1 MHITGIILAGGKS
14 LRMGTD
20 KALLEINGQPLLQR
34 AIDYCR
40 PWCQTI
46 LVSSNDQEHKMF
58 GCETVPD
65 EIQNC
70 GPLGGIYSCLQKSE
84 TDWNFVLSTDA
95 PFVEPAFFSFLV
107 SASGNYDVVVPCHN
121 GGVEPLIALYH
132 KRCSPE
138 IAKCLKTGHFK
149 MQDFFKTVNTC
160 FIGSQSWVDQYPRI
174 FFNLNRPEDF
184 LAIGS
189 ERK

>member
-20 KALLEINGQPLLQR
+20 KALLEFYGQPLLQR
-34 AIDYCR
+34 AIDFCR

-46 LVSSNDQEHKMF
+46 LVSSNEPEHKKF
-58 GCETVPD
+58 GCEIVPD
-65 EIQNC
+65 EFQNC

-84 TDWNFVLSTDA
+84 TDWNFVLSTDT
-95 PFVEPAFFSFLV
+95 PFVEPAFFPFLV
-107 SASGNYDVVVPCHN
+107 SVAENYDAIVPCHN
-121 GGVEPLIALYH
+121 EGIEPLIALYH

-138 IAKCLKTGHFK
+138 IKKHLKAGHFK
-149 MQDFFKTVNTC
+149 MQDFLNSVNTR
-160 FIGSQSWVDQYPRI
+160 FIGSQSWVDKHPRI

-184 LAIGS
+184 LVIRP
-189 ERK
+189 EQK

>member
-1 MHITGIILAGGKS
+1 MQITAIILAGGKS

-20 KALLEINGQPLLQR
+20 KALLGIGGQPLLQR
-34 AIDYCR
+34 AIDFCR

-46 LVSSNDQEHKMF
+46 LVSSNEPEHRKF
-58 GCETVPD
+58 GCVSIPD

-70 GPLGGIYSCLQKSE
+70 GPLGGIYSGLQKSE
-84 TDWNFVLSTDA
+84 TDWNFVLSIDT
-95 PFVEPAFFSFLV
+95 PFVEPAFFTFLV
-107 SASGNYDVVVPCHN
+107 SATLNCDAIIPRHN
-121 GGVEPLIALYH
+121 KGVEPLIALYH

-138 IAKCLKTGHFK
+138 ILKQLKSGHFK
-149 MQDFFKTVNTC
+149 TRDFLKTVNTC
-160 FIGSQSWVDQYPRI
+160 FVDSQNWVDQHPRI

-184 LAIGS
+184 SSIGR